1 MRFFISFLF
10 MMCFAVAKSQ
20 TKKITPL
27 QPTIMGTWTSLDD
40 NKYKIVFTTN
50 TKLDYYGTELEAKY
64 SYRINKDS
72 LITKDKKT
80 GAIYNYS
87 IEGLTSKNLTLMY
100 LVRGNLL
107 KFRKK

>member
-1 MRFFISFLF
+1 MRFLIAFLL
-10 MMCFAVAKSQ
+10 MLCFTITKSQ
-20 TKKITPL
+20 TKKVTPL
-27 QPTIMGTWTSLDD
+27 QPTIIGTWISLDD
-40 NKYKIVFTTN
+40 NKYKMVFTADTE
-50 TKLDYYGTELEAKY
+50 LDYYGTELEAKY

-107 KFRKK
+107 KFRKE